1 MIETRWRRMAWI
13 LIIVAD
19 AGWLAWGAMVA
30 LAPEHLPGPHS
41 ASIVVDGYEGFT
53 GGSWSALVATSPQT
67 ARFIMLVFR
76 MFGAI
81 GVAFTG
87 LAIMIAAT
95 AFRRGERWA
104 WWALLLGNTIAFGV
118 PMTYDRIVNA
128 IGPFEMTEYVG
139 IAVIYVALALTASV
153 NLRWSPTAP
162 ASASLTSTSGR

>member
-1 MIETRWRRMAWI
+1 MIETRWRRVAWI
-13 LIIVAD
+13 AIVVAD
-19 AGWLAWGAMVA
+19 AGWLVWGAMAA

-53 GGSWSALVATSPQT
+53 NGSWSALVATSPRT
-67 ARFIMLVFR
+67 AGFIMLLFR

-81 GVAFTG
+81 GVTFTG
-87 LAIMIAAT
+87 LAIAITAT

-128 IGPFEMTEYVG
+128 IGPFELTEYLG
-139 IAVIYVALALTASV
+139 IAVIYAALALTASV
-153 NLRWSPTAP
+153 NLRRTPAGSPSAPLSGITA
-162 ASASLTSTSGR
+162 R